1 MPLARLQSGHVMSTV
16 PAAGVTLLNAPPG
29 TAGGKENVGTA
40 TSNTFTMTT
49 PPEIKCIDTYSVP
62 PNDPT
67 KPPGPPYNP
76 SPNDGLEKGSVPVI
90 SLTNIS
96 LPTPWT
102 VPATGKSESLSGLGA
117 APNNTGAGTFDIFP
131 DVKITISSAVDVG
144 NLGVGVAT
152 TTATIT
158 GPIKEL
164 DDWVVPWTPS
174 GTPPFFDGSDFGKAR
189 SSGYGNTAVG
199 GPGIFYITFTLEF
212 SLSEFGTPTSI
223 TGAPSVPWS
232 GSPISLDFK
241 IGVIN
246 NYDNDRERYIKA
258 YQDAYSALTKVPEL
272 SEWQT

>member
-1 MPLARLQSGHVMSTV
+1 MSTV

-144 NLGVGVAT
+144 NLGVGSLGGTLYVSIHLISGGVVIVKVLLVA
-152 TTATIT
+152 
-158 GPIKEL
+158 
-164 DDWVVPWTPS
+164 VPT
-174 GTPPFFDGSDFGKAR
+174 
-189 SSGYGNTAVG
+189 
-199 GPGIFYITFTLEF
+199 F
-212 SLSEFGTPTSI
+212 SLPPAVPGGALSKVTPAAGTVDI
-223 TGAPSVPWS
+223 T
-232 GSPISLDFK
+232 
-241 IGVIN
+241 
-246 NYDNDRERYIKA
+246 
-258 YQDAYSALTKVPEL
+258 
-272 SEWQT
+272 